1 MIRPNG
7 TGWVASAEATI
18 SGVDV
23 LKKDQRLSTNS
34 GEARNQSPGV
44 SVHRRALG
52 ERPVA
57 VDVFLVM
64 HRLLAILVLTGF
76 FAFPACVAIAQR
88 GGGGGTSGSS
98 TTAPRITT
106 PSAPAPSTT
115 QSPAPQ
121 SATGAP
127 LQRVQPVAPLSPS
140 LQTPSTSSGGST
152 QGGTASSGVGGSG
165 SPSESAPS
173 APGGGG
179 NTLQDC
185 MNFWD
190 SGTHMSKAQWRAACL
205 RIKRRIGSAR

>member
-1 MIRPNG
+1 M
-7 TGWVASAEATI
+7 TC
-18 SGVDV
+18 
-23 LKKDQRLSTNS
+23 
-34 GEARNQSPGV
+34 
-44 SVHRRALG
+44 G
-52 ERPVA
+52 ERQASVN
-57 VDVFLVM
+57 VFLIM
-64 HRLLAILVLTGF
+64 HRLLATLVLTGF
-76 FAFPACVAIAQR
+76 FAFAASVAIAQR
-88 GGGGGTSGSS
+88 GGSGGTSGSP

-121 SATGAP
+121 SSTGTP
-127 LQRVQPVAPLSPS
+127 MQRVQPVAPLSPS

-152 QGGTASSGVGGSG
+152 ASSGVGGTG

-205 RIKRRIGSAR
+205 RIQRRIGSAQ